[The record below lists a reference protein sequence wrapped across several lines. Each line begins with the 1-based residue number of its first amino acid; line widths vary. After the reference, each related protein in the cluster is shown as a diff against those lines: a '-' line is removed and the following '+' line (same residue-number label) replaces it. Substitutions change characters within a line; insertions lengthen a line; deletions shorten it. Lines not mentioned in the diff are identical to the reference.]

1 MNRPKILA
9 VLAALAVQL
18 LGAASASADAYGDP
32 PMKREGFA
40 VGAAIGPG
48 IFKGAGGM
56 DDLQGVGGDLDLRV
70 ATTATENLLWTIEVV
85 AGGYLVE
92 VTDAGGTDQTYN
104 ALSTLTFGG
113 QYYIREALWVR
124 GGVGFATFL
133 EREGRGGEVEQESQ
147 KSGVGFVSGGGY
159 DFFRRGRFAFS
170 VEVASTLGGFRDG
183 VLGHTSLLLG
193 LAWY

>member
-1 MNRPKILA
+1 
-9 VLAALAVQL
+9 
-18 LGAASASADAYGDP
+18 
-32 PMKREGFA
+32 MKREGFA

-56 DDLQGVGGDLDLRV
+56 DELQGVGGDLDLRI
-70 ATTATENLLWTIEVV
+70 ATTATENLMWTIEIV

-113 QYYIREALWVR
+113 QYYIRGALWVR

-133 EREGRGGEVEQESQ
+133 EREGRGGEVDQETQ
-147 KSGVGFVSGGGY
+147 KSGVAFLSGGGY

-170 VEVASTLGGFRDG
+170 VEVASTLGAFRGG

>member
-1 MNRPKILA
+1 MLGALA
-9 VLAALAVQL
+9 VLAGPRDV
-18 LGAASASADAYGDP
+18 SADPYGDP

-40 VGAAIGPG
+40 IGAAIGPG
-48 IFKGAGGM
+48 FFKGAGGM

-70 ATTATENLLWTIEVV
+70 ATTATENLMWTIEIV

-113 QYYIREALWVR
+113 QYFLRGALWVR

-133 EREGRGGEVEQESQ
+133 EREGRGGEVDQESQ
-147 KSGVGFVSGGGY
+147 KSGLGMLGGGGY

-170 VEVASTLGGFRDG
+170 VEVASTLGAFRGG